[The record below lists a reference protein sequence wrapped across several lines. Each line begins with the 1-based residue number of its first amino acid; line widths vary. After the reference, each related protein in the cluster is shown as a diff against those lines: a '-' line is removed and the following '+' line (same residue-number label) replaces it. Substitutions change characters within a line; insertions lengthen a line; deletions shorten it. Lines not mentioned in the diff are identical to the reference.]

1 MRLSP
6 DKFQQT
12 CFVIIDTLIAELNRL
27 ISAYSSITERFVVFW
42 ECLDQEGKVIRVAA
56 QRLVAAYE
64 SDLKVDSV
72 DECIQFQKLLKTEL
86 GKLVA
91 VPNQYES
98 GDSVEKRMH
107 KLITSANLQ
116 SVFPNIEI
124 ALRICVCLMVT
135 IIVLANVRFQ
145 NLNASR
151 TSCVRRCVK
160 TI

>member
-98 GDSVEKRMH
+98 GD
-107 KLITSANLQ
+107 
-116 SVFPNIEI
+116 
-124 ALRICVCLMVT
+124 CV
-135 IIVLANVRFQ
+135 
-145 NLNASR
+145 
-151 TSCVRRCVK
+151 
-160 TI
+160 

>member
-1 MRLSP
+1 MSRP
-6 DKFQQT
+6 GR
-12 CFVIIDTLIAELNRL
+12 E
-27 ISAYSSITERFVVFW
+27 
-42 ECLDQEGKVIRVAA
+42 VIRVAA

-72 DECIQFQKLLKTEL
+72 DECIQFQKLLKIEL

-98 GDSVEKRMH
+98 GNSVEKRMH

-145 NLNASR
+145 NLNA
-151 TSCVRRCVK
+151 
-160 TI
+160 